1 MARKLKRVPA
11 PRPPTKKRQ
20 PPKSNAAARKPALA
34 EAASPNPA
42 LGSDFDDFLSEEGI
56 LNQVQAE
63 AAKRVIAWQVKQLM
77 EVQHIS
83 KAQLARDLETSRGA
97 IDRILD
103 PENTSMTL
111 KSLGAIAD
119 RFGVRLVI
127 NLVDA

>member
-1 MARKLKRVPA
+1 MARKLKSA
-11 PRPPTKKRQ
+11 PGKKA
-20 PPKSNAAARKPALA
+20 PVKKKAAAKKAAVAKARKPNPTMGSGFDEFLA
-34 EAASPNPA
+34 E
-42 LGSDFDDFLSEEGI
+42 DGI

-63 AAKRVIAWQVKQLM
+63 AAKRVIAWQVQQMM

-97 IDRILD
+97 VDRILD

-119 RFGVRLVI
+119 LFGKRLEI